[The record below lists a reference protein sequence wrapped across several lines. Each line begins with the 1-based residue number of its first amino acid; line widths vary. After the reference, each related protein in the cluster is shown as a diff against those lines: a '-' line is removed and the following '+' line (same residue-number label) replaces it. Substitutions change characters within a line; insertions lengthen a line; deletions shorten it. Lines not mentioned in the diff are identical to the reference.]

1 MVMALVEEHQTIIL
15 KVLSSNTGT
24 TVFSI
29 PSSLKSQLETLSLP
43 DDNNGIGIGSLAI

>member
-15 KVLSSNTGT
+15 KVLSSNTGN

-29 PSSLKSQLETLSLP
+29 PSSLKNKLETLSLP
-43 DDNNGIGIGSLAI
+43 DDNNRIGIGSLAI